1 MTSNQFFIK
10 EWPEGLARF
19 YLEGQEHHHL
29 SRVARVKPGN
39 LVWLTDG
46 KGRRLLAEVESVEE
60 EKTWLRPLRT
70 VEEEIRTRVILGLG
84 LTRPAVFDFIIQKA
98 TELGVSEIQ
107 PLLTRRSQPL
117 PPDRLGKRIQ
127 RWEKIAREALKQ
139 CKGGSLPLLA
149 PPLKLEQAVGRKVS
163 GSKFYLSEDSPRYF
177 RDILMSGRTEEVF
190 LLAGPEGGWAEEE
203 RQLLDGAG
211 FQGLSLGSRV
221 LRTETAVIS
230 ALSLISHFWNW

>member
-1 MTSNQFFIK
+1 MTSNQFFISR
-10 EWPEGLARF
+10 WPGSLTRF
-19 YLEGQEHHHL
+19 SLEGQEHHHL
-29 SRVARVKPGN
+29 FRVARVKPGN

-46 KGRRLLAEVESVEE
+46 QGRRLLAEVESIEE
-60 EKTWLRPLRT
+60 ERTWLRPLKVIEET
-70 VEEEIRTRVILGLG
+70 VKTRVILGLG
-84 LTRPAVFDFIIQKA
+84 LTRPAVFEFIVQKA

-107 PLLTRRSQPL
+107 PLLTRRSLLL
-117 PPDRLGKRIQ
+117 PPDRLEKKIQ

-139 CKGGSLPLLA
+139 CKGGSLPLIA
-149 PPLKLEQAVGRKVS
+149 RPLKLDQVAGREIS

-177 RDILMSGRTEEVF
+177 RDILMTERRDEVY

-203 RQLLDGAG
+203 KELMNRAG

-221 LRTETAVIS
+221 LRTETAVLS

>member
-10 EWPEGLARF
+10 EWPGDRDRF
-19 YLEGQEHHHL
+19 CLEGQEHHHL

-46 KGRRLLAEVESVEE
+46 RGRRLLAEVESIEE
-60 EKTWLRPLRT
+60 EKTWLRPLKK
-70 VEEEIRTRVILGLG
+70 VEEVVRTRVILGLG
-84 LTRPAVFDFIIQKA
+84 LTRPSVFELIIQKA

-117 PPDRLGKRIQ
+117 PPERLEKKIQ
-127 RWEKIAREALKQ
+127 RWEKISREALKQ
-139 CKGGSLPLLA
+139 SKGGSLPFISR
-149 PPLKLEQAVGRKVS
+149 PLRLEQAVARGMA
-163 GSKFYLSEDSPRYF
+163 GLKFYLSEDSPRYF
-177 RDILMSGRTEEVF
+177 RDILMTGRAEEVY

-203 RQLLDGAG
+203 KELLDRAG

-221 LRTETAVIS
+221 LKTETAVIS